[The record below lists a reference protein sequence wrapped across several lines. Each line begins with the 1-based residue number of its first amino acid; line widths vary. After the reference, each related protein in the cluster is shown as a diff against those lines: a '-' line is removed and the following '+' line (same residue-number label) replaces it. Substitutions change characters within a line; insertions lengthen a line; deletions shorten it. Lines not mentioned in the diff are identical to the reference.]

1 MLISMFIGKR
11 ERYMLEEI
19 LTKNEGKTLEFK
31 ENSQSLQKII
41 QTIIAF
47 ANTAGGVLLLG
58 IKNKTK
64 EIIGLQNILQDEEKI
79 ANAVA
84 DSVFPLLIPNL
95 QFCSFRERDLL
106 IITVPYSPNLY
117 HLKSKGEVGGTF
129 IRLGSTNRLADAHT
143 IAEMRRLKEHTSFD
157 RLPDCKHSIADFD
170 FELAKKLFA
179 TAGKTFTEAK
189 AKSLELLIDYQSEI
203 YPTKGGLLLF
213 GKDRDKLFPDPIAR
227 MIRFE
232 GLSKNSA
239 IDEQESRST
248 LPQALE
254 EILVFIRR
262 HTSVSASIKG
272 IRREEIPQYS
282 PMILREATMNALV
295 HADYANHRS
304 PIQIAIFDDR
314 LEITNPGALP
324 FGLSLDTA
332 ISGVSQLRNKVLGR
346 IFRELKLT
354 EHWGS
359 GLKRML
365 ETCEEQNIPLPKFEE
380 LDNFFRI
387 TLYPKSKKSQPSA
400 SWQKPIFDYLQ
411 KYEKINAKIAQEIW
425 QVTRRTTTT
434 RLKEMCNN
442 GLLVDI
448 STNPKDPK
456 KEFILAKHRK

>member
-1 MLISMFIGKR
+1 MLIPH
-11 ERYMLEEI
+11 ERRTMLEE
-19 LTKNEGKTLEFK
+19 LLSKNEGKTLEFK
-31 ENSQSLQKII
+31 ENSLSLQKII

-47 ANTAGGVLLLG
+47 ANTAGGILLVG
-58 IKNKTK
+58 VKNETK
-64 EIIGLQNILQDEEKI
+64 EVVGLPNILQEEEKI
-79 ANAVA
+79 ANAIA

-95 QFCSFRERDLL
+95 QFCSYRDRDIL

-117 HLKSKGEVGGTF
+117 HLKSKGEIAGTF
-129 IRLGSTNRLADAHT
+129 IRLGSTNRLADAHI
-143 IAEMRRLKEHTSFD
+143 IAEIRRLKEHTSFD
-157 RLPDCKHSIADFD
+157 QLPDCKYSLDDFD
-170 FELAKKLFA
+170 FDL
-179 TAGKTFTEAK
+179 AGKFFANAGKAFTETK
-189 AKSLELLIDYQSEI
+189 AKSLELLAMHQSETC
-203 YPTKGGLLLF
+203 PTKGGLLLF

-232 GLSKNSA
+232 GISKSSA
-239 IDEQESRST
+239 IDELENRSP

-254 EILVFIRR
+254 EILAFIRR
-262 HTSVSASIKG
+262 HTSVKASIKG
-272 IRREEIPQYS
+272 TKRDEIPQYS

-304 PIQIAIFDDR
+304 SIQIAIFDDR

-365 ETCEEQNIPLPKFEE
+365 EACEQQNIPSPKFEE
-380 LDNFFRI
+380 LDNFFRV
-387 TLYPKSKKSQPSA
+387 TLYPKSTISIPTTT
-400 SWQKPIFDYLQ
+400 WQTPIFDYL
-411 KYEKINAKIAQEIW
+411 KKHDKINAKIAQEIW

-434 RLKEMCNN
+434 RLKEMCNQ
-442 GLLVDI
+442 GLLVEI
-448 STNPKDPK
+448 STSPKDPQK
-456 KEFILAKHRK
+456 IFVLAKT

>member
-1 MLISMFIGKR
+1 MLSKR
-11 ERYMLEEI
+11 EKGMLEEI

-41 QTIIAF
+41 QTVIAF
-47 ANTAGGVLLLG
+47 ANTAGGIILLG
-58 IKNKTK
+58 IKNETK
-64 EIIGLQNILQDEEKI
+64 EIVGLQNVLQEEEKI
-79 ANAVA
+79 ANAIA
-84 DSVFPLLIPNL
+84 DSVSPLLIPNL
-95 QFCSFRERDLL
+95 QFCSFRERDIL

-117 HLKSKGEVGGTF
+117 HLKSKGEMSGTF
-129 IRLGSTNRLADAHT
+129 IRLGSTNRLADTHT
-143 IAEMRRLKEHTSFD
+143 IAEIRRLKEHTSFD
-157 RLPDCKHSIADFD
+157 RLPDCKQSIGDFD
-170 FELAKKLFA
+170 FELAKKLFGA
-179 TAGKTFTEAK
+179 AGKTFTEAK
-189 AKSLELLIDYQSEI
+189 AKSLELLIDYQSET

-227 MIRFE
+227 LIRFE
-232 GLSKNSA
+232 GTSKHSA
-239 IDEQESRST
+239 LDELENRSP

-254 EILVFIRR
+254 EILIFIRR
-262 HTSVSASIKG
+262 HTSVSSSIKG
-272 IRREEIPQYS
+272 IRREETPQYS
-282 PMILREATMNALV
+282 PIILREAVMNALV
-295 HADYANHRS
+295 HADYANQRS

-359 GLKRML
+359 GLKKMI
-365 ETCEEQNIPLPKFEE
+365 ETCEKQNIPFPKFEE

-387 TLYPKSKKSQPSA
+387 TLYPKSTKSQPSV

-411 KYEKINAKIAQEIW
+411 KHGKINAKIAQEIW

-434 RLKEMCNN
+434 RLKEMCNS

-456 KEFILAKHRK
+456 KEFVLAQHRK

>member
-1 MLISMFIGKR
+1 
-11 ERYMLEEI
+11 MLEEI
-19 LTKNEGKTLEFK
+19 LTRNEGKTLEFK

-41 QTIIAF
+41 QTVIAF
-47 ANTAGGVLLLG
+47 ANTAGGIILLG
-58 IKNKTK
+58 VKDETK
-64 EIIGLQNILQDEEKI
+64 EIVGLKNILQHEEKI
-79 ANAVA
+79 ANAIA
-84 DSVFPLLIPNL
+84 DSVSPLLVPNL
-95 QFCSFRERDLL
+95 QFCSFRERDIL

-117 HLKSKGEVGGTF
+117 HLKSKGELEGTF

-143 IAEMRRLKEHTSFD
+143 IAEMRRLKEHSSFD
-157 RLPDCKHSIADFD
+157 RLPDYKHSVADFD
-170 FELAKKLFA
+170 FELAKRLFA
-179 TAGKTFTEAK
+179 IVGKTFTEAK
-189 AKSLELLIDYQSEI
+189 AKSLELIIDHQSEL

-232 GLSKNSA
+232 GISKHSA
-239 IDEQESRST
+239 FDELETRSP

-262 HTSVSASIKG
+262 HTSVHSSIRG
-272 IRREEIPQYS
+272 IRREEIPQYPS
-282 PMILREATMNALV
+282 IILREAVMNALV
-295 HADYANHRS
+295 HADYANQRS

-332 ISGVSQLRNKVLGR
+332 ISGVSQLRNKILGR

-365 ETCEEQNIPLPKFEE
+365 EICEEQNISLPKFEE
-380 LDNFFRI
+380 LDNFFRV
-387 TLYPKSKKSQPSA
+387 TLYPRSAKSQPSA

-411 KYEKINAKIAQEIW
+411 EHSKINAKIAQEIW

-434 RLKEMCNN
+434 RLKEMCNS

-448 STNPKDPK
+448 STSPKDPK
-456 KEFILAKHRK
+456 KEFVLSKHRK

>member
-1 MLISMFIGKR
+1 
-11 ERYMLEEI
+11 MLEEL
-19 LTKNEGKTLEFK
+19 LTRSEGKTLEFK

-41 QTIIAF
+41 QTVVAF
-47 ANTAGGVLLLG
+47 ANTAGGIILLG
-58 IKNKTK
+58 VKNETK
-64 EIIGLQNILQDEEKI
+64 EIVGLQNILQEEEKI
-79 ANAVA
+79 ANAIA
-84 DSVFPLLIPNL
+84 DSVSPLLIPNL

-117 HLKSKGEVGGTF
+117 HLKSKGEIAGTF

-143 IAEMRRLKEHTSFD
+143 IAEIRRLKEHTSFD
-157 RLPDCKHSIADFD
+157 RLPDYKHSSEDFD
-170 FELAKKLFA
+170 FELAKNLFA
-179 TAGKTFTEAK
+179 DAGKKFTEAK
-189 AKSLELLIDYQSEI
+189 SKSLELLIDFRSEI

-213 GKDRDKLFPDPIAR
+213 GKDREKLFPDPIVR

-232 GLSKNSA
+232 GVSKSSA
-239 IDEQESRST
+239 IDELENRSP

-254 EILVFIRR
+254 EVLVFIRR
-262 HTSVSASIKG
+262 HTSVGSSIKG
-272 IRREEIPQYS
+272 IRREESPQYS
-282 PMILREATMNALV
+282 PMILREAVMNALV
-295 HADYANHRS
+295 HADYSNQRS

-359 GLKRML
+359 GLKKML
-365 ETCEEQNIPLPKFEE
+365 ETCEEQSIPPPKFEE
-380 LDNFFRI
+380 LDAFFRI
-387 TLYPKSKKSQPSA
+387 TLYPKSTKSQPSV

-411 KYEKINAKIAQEIW
+411 KHGKINAKTAQEIW

-434 RLKEMCNN
+434 RLKEMCHS
-442 GLLVDI
+442 GLLVDL
-448 STNPKDPK
+448 STSPKDPK
-456 KEFILAKHRK
+456 KEFLLAT